1 MRIVAGRHRGRA
13 IAAPE
18 GDAIR
23 PTSDRARQSLFNLL
37 EHGAPAKAGLVL
49 RDAVVL
55 DVFCGTGALGLEAL
69 SRGAAKAILIDS
81 DAAAIT
87 LARRNAMALGEIARV
102 SLRQLDATRPGKAPA
117 AANLA
122 FLDPPYGKDLAAAA
136 LAALAREG
144 WLAPGA
150 IVTVETATREDLAPP
165 AGFALLDERRYGK
178 AKIAI
183 LVYFTS
189 PLEGEAGVGGDR
201 GAR

>member
-13 IAAPE
+13 LAAPE
-18 GDAIR
+18 DEAIR
-23 PTSDRARQSLFNLL
+23 PTSDRARQSLFNIL
-37 EHGAPAKAGLVL
+37 EHGAPAKAGLEI
-49 RDAVVL
+49 RGAVVL

-87 LARRNAMALGEIARV
+87 LARQNAMALGEIAHV
-102 SLRQLDATRPGKAPA
+102 SLRQLDATRPGPA
-117 AANLA
+117 KEAATLA
-122 FLDPPYGKDLAAAA
+122 FLDPPYGQGLAGPA

-150 IVTVETATREDLAPP
+150 IVTVETATREDLALP

-178 AKIAI
+178 AK
-183 LVYFTS
+183 LLFLKY
-189 PLEGEAGVGGDR
+189 AG
-201 GAR
+201 